1 MFTLVIRL
9 MSSNLPVGE
18 VVCDEL
24 VVVVVDRLAEDPSLA
39 EADRVLG
46 ARLDDRVDN
55 RLHLVLRSVF

>member
-1 MFTLVIRL
+1 MGLRVLPGKFAC
-9 MSSNLPVGE
+9 SPVGE

-39 EADRVLG
+39 EADRVLS